1 MMKTRFDIIKYV
13 ATLRENWEKMSQLS
27 NIVCDINY
35 FDARVSVDNY
45 ILDYLNDDDYW
56 QNDDEYNI
64 NSFIEFLTNY
74 FTKNVKEN
82 ISFYNKYNR
91 YNEKY
96 SGCSD
101 EYILLITI
109 VSHKYFPK
117 FFIEQQL
124 LKTAYKIY
132 E

>member
-1 MMKTRFDIIKYV
+1 MKTRFDIIKYV

-64 NSFIEFLTNY
+64 NSFIGFLTNY

-82 ISFYNKYNR
+82 VSFYNKHNR

-109 VSHKYFPK
+109 VSHKYHPK

-124 LKTAYKIY
+124 LKSAYKIY

>member
-56 QNDDEYNI
+56 QNDDDYNI
-64 NSFIEFLTNY
+64 QSFIEFLINNFTNNI
-74 FTKNVKEN
+74 KDN
-82 ISFYNKYNR
+82 ISFYNKHNC

-101 EYILLITI
+101 EYILLFSI
-109 VSHKYFPK
+109 VSQKYRPK
-117 FFIEQQL
+117 FHVHQQL

>member
-56 QNDDEYNI
+56 KQDDEYNI
-64 NSFIEFLTNY
+64 NSFIEFLINNFTN
-74 FTKNVKEN
+74 N
-82 ISFYNKYNR
+82 IKDNINFYNKHNYYNK
-91 YNEKY
+91 KY
-96 SGCSD
+96 SGFSD
-101 EYILLITI
+101 EYILLFSI
-109 VSHKYFPK
+109 VSKKYRPK
-117 FFIEQQL
+117 FHVHQQL
-124 LKTAYKIY
+124 LKTAYY

>member
-56 QNDDEYNI
+56 KQDDEYNI
-64 NSFIEFLTNY
+64 NSFIKFLINNFTN
-74 FTKNVKEN
+74 N
-82 ISFYNKYNR
+82 IKDNINFYNKHNR

-96 SGCSD
+96 SGFSD
-101 EYILLITI
+101 EYILLFSI
-109 VSHKYFPK
+109 VSKKYRPK
-117 FFIEQQL
+117 FHVHQQL
-124 LKTAYKIY
+124 LKTAYY